1 MAQTAKRST
10 VAPATVAPAA
20 ATPRA
25 VALAAPMTVTATEA
39 KTRFGPL
46 LERAIQGHTVVI
58 TRHNTAK
65 AVLIPMAEYEA
76 LTARRTP
83 DLPAELTAEFDALLA
98 SMQTPESRAAMRTAF
113 NMSPQ
118 ELGRH
123 AAAYHRQQRG

>member
-1 MAQTAKRST
+1 MAQTAKLST
-10 VAPATVAPAA
+10 ASSAVAAPASA
-20 ATPRA
+20 ATASRGAA
-25 VALAAPMTVTATEA
+25 VPVTVTATEA

-65 AVLIPMAEYEA
+65 AVLLPMAEYEA

-98 SMQTPESRAAMRTAF
+98 SMQTPESRAARRKAF
-113 NMSPQ
+113 NMSPK

-123 AAAYHRQQRG
+123 AAAYCKQHG